1 MILFEY
7 INRVVA
13 WHQSRDRGASAV
25 EYGLLLAAII
35 GALAFTFFF
44 LGDEMAAMLDDA
56 CDAATEV
63 DCP

>member
-25 EYGLLLAAII
+25 EYTLI
-35 GALAFTFFF
+35 LAFVVGGMAILFATFGPSIVSR
-44 LGDEMAAMLDDA
+44 LNTA
-56 CDAATEV
+56 CDQLTFAN
-63 DCP
+63 C